1 METITFANGETHNC
15 TFFASIPNEAYVAI
29 DDVSFAEAAA
39 IFSNPEKT
47 VRMTYGSRVFTG
59 FTTLIAVAVQPY
71 GTQAVL
77 RGGTETTIESE
88 GNNGRAD

>member
-1 METITFANGETHNC
+1 METITFANGEQHNC
-15 TFFASIPNEAYVAI
+15 TFFASTPDTAYVAI
-29 DDVSFAEAAA
+29 DDVGFAAA
-39 IFSNPEKT
+39 AAVFSDPTKT
-47 VRMTYGSRVFTG
+47 ARMEYGSRVMVG
-59 FTTLIAVAVQPY
+59 FTTLVAVAVQPY

>member
-47 VRMTYGSRVFTG
+47 DRMTYGSRVFTG
-59 FTTLIAVAVQPY
+59 FTTIVAVAVQPY

-77 RGGTETTIESE
+77 RGGVERALERE
-88 GNNGRAD
+88 G